1 MDLEQYFYD
10 KDAYLDSI
18 NYITNTWFDVAQ
30 SGTELTLQAGAYH
43 GNNVS
48 VEYEFEA
55 VDPVSGEYQTIQEY
69 SESNVCTI
77 DAEQYAGQTVTF
89 RVNVRQPG
97 SEETFEHY
105 YESAVVIP

>member
-18 NYITNTWFDVAQ
+18 NYITNTWFDATQ
-30 SGTELTLQAGAYH
+30 SGAALTLQAGAYH

-69 SESNVCTI
+69 SENNVCTI